1 MASSKRKKHGAG
13 YVVLIAVLILVLL
26 AVVAAV
32 TGYSLVAR
40 RVKVL
45 QAGAAFTFDYEIT
58 STADSPA
65 LYTILQKT
73 GSTKGTVNGLY
84 APDALQLSI
93 SAPDAVI
100 PAGPLTRV
108 YISRSETLYDAGQL
122 YKNIRSSI
130 TGSYPLASL
139 LLPDWSLGSYISQA
153 QLASLLGVDTTAT
166 SLQDMTEFELPQK
179 KLQRVQP
186 ENAKD
191 GYLYFQLD
199 TGDASTNA
207 PVLVI
212 GLEKSRFF
220 ADAIPVHILLTIPE
234 HGVSIQL
241 TGTVSA
247 QTVVLTAPTSRMK
260 DEDIQT
266 LVQIREASP
275 GGYKSAGKSH
285 ADVAQLAEQLIC
297 NQQVIGSSP
306 IIGFFEGTRVL
317 EQGPLA
323 QLVRATGS

>member
-13 YVVLIAVLILVLL
+13 YVILIAVLILVLL

-40 RVKVL
+40 RVKAL

-84 APDALQLSI
+84 APDALQLNI

-108 YISRSETLYDAGQL
+108 YISSSETLYDVGQL

-199 TGDASTNA
+199 TGDARANA
-207 PVLVI
+207 PDR
-212 GLEKSRFF
+212 KS
-220 ADAIPVHILLTIPE
+220 
-234 HGVSIQL
+234 
-241 TGTVSA
+241 
-247 QTVVLTAPTSRMK
+247 VV
-260 DEDIQT
+260 
-266 LVQIREASP
+266 
-275 GGYKSAGKSH
+275 
-285 ADVAQLAEQLIC
+285 
-297 NQQVIGSSP
+297 
-306 IIGFFEGTRVL
+306 
-317 EQGPLA
+317 
-323 QLVRATGS
+323 

>member
-26 AVVAAV
+26 AVVAAA

-40 RVKVL
+40 RVKAL

-73 GSTKGTVNGLY
+73 GSTKGSTKGTVNGLY

-100 PAGPLTRV
+100 PADPLTRV
-108 YISRSETLYDAGQL
+108 YISSSETLYDVGQL

-199 TGDASTNA
+199 TGDASANA

-266 LVQIREASP
+266 LVQIRDTIQSVLQFVQTAANSVQN
-275 GGYKSAGKSH
+275 AG
-285 ADVAQLAEQLIC
+285 
-297 NQQVIGSSP
+297 
-306 IIGFFEGTRVL
+306 
-317 EQGPLA
+317 
-323 QLVRATGS
+323 